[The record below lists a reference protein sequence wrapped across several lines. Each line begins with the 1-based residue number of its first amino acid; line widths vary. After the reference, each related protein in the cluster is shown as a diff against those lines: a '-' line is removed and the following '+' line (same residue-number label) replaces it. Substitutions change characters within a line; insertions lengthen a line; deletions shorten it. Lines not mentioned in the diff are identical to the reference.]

1 MAVDITGFNR
11 MRREQMGE
19 QKKVP
24 VWDEMSYNDLK
35 AAAKEAGINGY
46 NKMKKEELIE
56 ALKSG

>member
-1 MAVDITGFNR
+1 